1 MADVPSI
8 EVAEVLGK
16 QLETASRDLLRD
28 LRTTVVEV
36 LMAAEADAICGAP
49 YRSRSQ
55 DRVNARNGYRLRDW
69 DTRVGTIEVAIPKLR
84 SGFVLAGL
92 AAGARPPRRA
102 GPGLGGGHLLPA
114 GGLDPADGAPGRGP
128 GGHPA
133 VEVAGQRDGQ
143 DPRRGGRGVSR
154 PAVGRRAVSA
164 GLDGRADP
172 EGPRGRAGA
181 DRARLDRGRGKRRGP
196 A

>member
-84 SGFVLAGL
+84 SGFVLAGRWWSPVICW
-92 AAGARPPRRA
+92 GSRPGGWSGWSRPWGSPGCRSRRSARWPRPSTRRSRRFA
-102 GPGLGGGHLLPA
+102 TGRWT
-114 GGLDPADGAPGRGP
+114 PGRIGWS
-128 GGHPA
+128 GWT
-133 VEVAGQRDGQ
+133 R
-143 DPRRGGRGVSR
+143 
-154 PAVGRRAVSA
+154 
-164 GLDGRADP
+164 
-172 EGPRGRAGA
+172 
-181 DRARLDRGRGKRRGP
+181 
-196 A
+196 